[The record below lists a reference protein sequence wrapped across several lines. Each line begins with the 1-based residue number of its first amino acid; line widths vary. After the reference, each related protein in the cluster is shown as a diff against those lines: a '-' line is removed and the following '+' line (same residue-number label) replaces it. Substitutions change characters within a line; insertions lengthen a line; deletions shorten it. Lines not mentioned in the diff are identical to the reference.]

1 MQDCDDGNS
10 GRFENSTSVLV
21 ETGIYGELDLIYRDD
36 EICGSFREGVPMT
49 VTISRTGP
57 RTSDTAPIGTRTA
70 AHLQASIDG
79 RDIVLDPG
87 RARLF
92 KRSYRIGIQYGGR
105 TLTLRAKNLE
115 DSVLLDGSSDRGD
128 NEFGVLT
135 RVFAGG
141 VDVLWSLP
149 FTMVNKTIEPPTPSR
164 EDALVGIVVA
174 AAFGTGGLSLTTI
187 VMGALESILP

>member
-1 MQDCDDGNS
+1 MQDCDDGNP
-10 GRFENSTSVLV
+10 GSTTVLV

-36 EICGSFREGVPMT
+36 EICGSYREGAPMS
-49 VTISRTGP
+49 VTISRMGP
-57 RTSDTAPIGTRTA
+57 RISDTAPIGTRIA
-70 AHLQASIDG
+70 AGLQSSIDG
-79 RDIVLDPG
+79 CDIVLDPG

-92 KRSYRIGIQYGGR
+92 KRSYRVGIQYGGR
-105 TLTLRAKNLE
+105 TLSLRAKNLE
-115 DSVLLDGSSDRGD
+115 DSVLLNGSSDQGD

-135 RVFAGG
+135 RVFGG
-141 VDVLWSLP
+141 GIEVLWSLP

>member
-1 MQDCDDGNS
+1 MEACDDGAV
-10 GRFENSTSVLV
+10 NSTAVVV
-21 ETGIYGELDLIYRDD
+21 ETGIYGEVDLTYRDD
-36 EICGSFREGVPMT
+36 EICGSYREGVPMT

-57 RTSDTAPIGTRTA
+57 RTSDKVPIGTRTA
-70 AHLQASIDG
+70 ANLRAGIDG

-92 KRSYRIGIQYGGR
+92 KRSYRVGIQYDGR
-105 TLTLRAKNLE
+105 TLTLRAKTLE
-115 DSVLLDGSSDRGD
+115 DSALLDGPSDRGN

-135 RVFAGG
+135 RVFGGG

-149 FTMVNKTIEPPTPSR
+149 FTMVNKTIEPPTPTR
-164 EDALVGIVVA
+164 EDALIGIVVA

-187 VMGALESILP
+187 VMGAVESIFP